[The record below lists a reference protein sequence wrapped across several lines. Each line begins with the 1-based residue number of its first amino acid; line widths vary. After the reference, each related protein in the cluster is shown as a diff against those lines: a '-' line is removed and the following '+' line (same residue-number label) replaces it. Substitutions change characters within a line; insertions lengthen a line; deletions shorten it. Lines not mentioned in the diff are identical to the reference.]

1 MEEKK
6 LDLNTIIGFLLIGAI
21 LLYMLWQQQPT
32 PEEIAAQEEARQ
44 EELATEAAQNK
55 AVLTPNNE
63 SSQTFDTPQN
73 LENLKNQVGDFAYAL
88 TLPSATSAITTFEND
103 EV

>member
-44 EELATEAAQNK
+44 EELVTEAAKNK
-55 AVLTPNNE
+55 ATLTTN
-63 SSQTFDTPQN
+63 SVSAQTTDTS
-73 LENLKNQVGDFAYAL
+73 LDLSNLKNKVGDFAYAM
-88 TLPSATSAITTFEND
+88 TLPSATSTITTFEN
-103 EV
+103 